1 MSDEVLSPAE
11 QAGYHFVC
19 AIRHLGRAALAT
31 LHIPVELG
39 WCLYVVGILVT
50 VLLLSGCETSPTGA
64 RWYAPTTWS
73 LFSGAGKITAAKTAE
88 AKLETAKEQQDEAGN
103 DAVRAAQKEF
113 RKAQVAADRIPDAGP
128 ATLLTRR
135 TLANGM
141 GLLNQRSPLSALEE
155 RDAVEMV
162 RELLSTDAGRVAA
175 AELKQ
180 QAAEQNIGELSKR
193 LTETAAKVGELEQKL
208 TVANAAERKTHEEN
222 LALANE
228 LRAQRWRFWF
238 AVGGLVIVG
247 AFALY
252 AKFALGGVGAALH
265 AAGAP
270 AKVISA
276 MDGQVSQLGQWLIR
290 SGRVAAA
297 KTEAKLSTLADTSS
311 ATGATPGGS

>member
-1 MSDEVLSPAE
+1 MSDDLLSPAT
-11 QAGYHFVC
+11 QAVYHFIC
-19 AIRHLGRAALAT
+19 AGRHLWRATLAT
-31 LHIPVELG
+31 LSIPVHLG
-39 WCLYVVGILVT
+39 WVLYVVLALVS
-50 VLLLSGCETSPTGA
+50 VLLLSGCYSPSGA
-64 RWYAPTTWS
+64 RWYAPTTWG

-88 AKLETAKEQQDEAGN
+88 AKLETAKEQQQDAQD
-103 DAVRAAQKEF
+103 DAVRAAQIEI
-113 RKAQVAADRIPDAGP
+113 RKAQVAADKIPDGSP
-128 ATLLTRR
+128 ATILTRR

-180 QAAEQNIGELSKR
+180 QAAEQSLGELSTR
-193 LTETAAKVGELEQKL
+193 LTETAAKVGALEQKL

-228 LRAQRWRFWF
+228 LRAQRWRFWL
-238 AVGGLVIVG
+238 AVTGLVIVG
-247 AFALY
+247 AFAVY

-276 MDGQVSQLGQWLIR
+276 MDGQLSQLGQWLIR

-311 ATGATPGGS
+311 AAGATPGGS

>member
-1 MSDEVLSPAE
+1 MTDQPISPYA
-11 QAGYHFVC
+11 QAAYHAGC
-19 AIRHLGRAALAT
+19 SIRHLWRALVAIFKTPTGL
-31 LHIPVELG
+31 
-39 WCLYVVGILVT
+39 VVAW
-50 VLLLSGCETSPTGA
+50 VLLLSLVLALSGCYTSPSGA

-73 LFSGAGKITAAKTAE
+73 LFSGAAKITSAKAAE

-113 RKAQVAADRIPDAGP
+113 RKAQVAAERIPDAGP
-128 ATLLTRR
+128 ATILTRR

-155 RDAVEMV
+155 RDSVEMV
-162 RELLSTDAGRVAA
+162 RDLLSTDAGRVAA
-175 AELKQ
+175 AEIKQ
-180 QAAEQNIGELSKR
+180 QAAEQTIGDLSKR

-208 TVANAAERKTHEEN
+208 TEANAAERATHEKN

-228 LRAQRWRFWF
+228 LRAQRWRFWL
-238 AVGGLVIVG
+238 AVTGLVIVG

-270 AKVISA
+270 ATVISA
-276 MDGQVSQLGQWLIR
+276 LDGQLSQFGQWMIR

-297 KTEAKLSTLADTSS
+297 KTGAALAAKQSSTT
-311 ATGATPGGS
+311 